1 MSIPKI
7 VCVVILIFCITVII
21 NIIDEIIS
29 GVRGARLKRYS
40 AWRRVIRRSL
50 YMTLGVIIL
59 IFVMFFD

>member
-7 VCVVILIFCITVII
+7 VCVVIFIFCITVVI

-40 AWRRVIRRSL
+40 VWRRVVRRSL
-50 YMTLGVIIL
+50 YMTFGVLMLISII
-59 IFVMFFD
+59 FFN